1 MKRVI
6 IILITAFY
14 ASSVLAYS
22 TLPAPAPSPTS
33 STPSVVYRTTSPPAN
48 STLLED
54 VVEATNRTRLFDEVI
69 QNTVNASERAKLLDE
84 VIENTN
90 AIKIIPS
97 NQIGQQLVTQAELS
111 STAALSGYAMGAAGL
126 AGLAYY
132 QRTGKDPVYAA
143 ATSIASAADALFVPA
158 YQAFKANFVSPESF
172 PASAAQ
178 YVGEE
183 GSVGCTL
190 SNLLD
195 FVKSNNTSYPDLAA
209 YLESHKLSNTYPDP
223 STFQTGQ
230 VISIKDNNYTIN
242 SNWSETS
249 TVLVSNWQTGAYYA
263 APTYIIVDSHMSLY
277 VPATG
282 SPVLYWATDSYYTSQ
297 NKLAYKVYSRSLAN
311 TTNPAQIFPTPNY
324 DFQSIKDSFAQA
336 NADQAIKDQLIKSV
350 ADMPSDQK
358 ITSADPNPSTVPAPQ
373 PSPIT
378 NNDVSN
384 FFTANTTNVYNEY
397 LNTVNNGGDVN
408 TAQAAAELAKAQE
421 EEAEKETEEK
431 FNPLDANPFQNP
443 YNPGPFDIPT
453 RFTTFLSNVKSSGLF
468 SFSSSF
474 FNSLPGG
481 GSPLLTIDGGQTFG
495 SHIYDFSQA
504 FSSGLPI
511 LKAVLLA
518 LFGFLSVRAVI
529 MKR

>member
-1 MKRVI
+1 M
-6 IILITAFY
+6 
-14 ASSVLAYS
+14 
-22 TLPAPAPSPTS
+22 
-33 STPSVVYRTTSPPAN
+33 
-48 STLLED
+48 
-54 VVEATNRTRLFDEVI
+54 
-69 QNTVNASERAKLLDE
+69 
-84 VIENTN
+84 
-90 AIKIIPS
+90 
-97 NQIGQQLVTQAELS
+97 
-111 STAALSGYAMGAAGL
+111 
-126 AGLAYY
+126 
-132 QRTGKDPVYAA
+132 YAA
-143 ATSIASAADALFVPA
+143 ASSAASAADAVFVPA
-158 YQAFKANFVSPESF
+158 YQAFKATFVSPESY

-178 YVGEE
+178 YVGKE
-183 GSVGCTL
+183 GSVGSTL
-190 SNLLD
+190 SNLIDL
-195 FVKSNNTSYPDLAA
+195 VKSNTASYPDLAA
-209 YLESHKLSNTYPDP
+209 YLDSHKLSDVYPDP

-230 VISIKDNNYTIN
+230 VISINNNNYTIN
-242 SNWSETS
+242 SNWSQTS

-373 PSPIT
+373 PSTIT

-431 FNPLDANPFQNP
+431 FNQIPTNSFEPP
-443 YNPGPFDIPT
+443 YDPGPFDIPT
-453 RFTTFLSNVKSSGLF
+453 RFTTFLSHVKSSGLF
-468 SFSSSF
+468 SFSSAF
-474 FNSLPGG
+474 FNSLPSG
-481 GSPLLTIDGGQTFG
+481 GSPVYTVEAGIYGTHTIDLSDTMTGG
-495 SHIYDFSQA
+495 
-504 FSSGLPI
+504 L
-511 LKAVLLA
+511 AVLKSILLA
-518 LFGFLSVRAVI
+518 CFGFLSIRAVI